1 MGHQTHLRRMTILR
15 SSTRCG
21 APPRNALSCRLRLP
35 VEAEPANER
44 NWELLNDA
52 RVTIVIGYFVI
63 SDTNL
68 LS

>member
-1 MGHQTHLRRMTILR
+1 VGHQTHLRRMTILP
-15 SSTRCG
+15 SSTRYG